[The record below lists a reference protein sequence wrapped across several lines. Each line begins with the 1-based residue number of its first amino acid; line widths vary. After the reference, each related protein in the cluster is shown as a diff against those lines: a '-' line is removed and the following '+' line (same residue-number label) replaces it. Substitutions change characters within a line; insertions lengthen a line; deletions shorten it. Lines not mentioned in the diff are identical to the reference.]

1 MLKRTGWIRRKDLK
15 LLQALDEARPV
26 LHPTPA
32 VHPAT
37 RRAVMVPVS
46 QTPAAP
52 VLKDEPVRSEAY
64 RRLVAAYPCK
74 NCGIA
79 GHSQAAHPNTGK
91 GKGIKTDDRLCFPL
105 CADRPGVE
113 GCHPKFD
120 QYRLMPKEVQQRL
133 EVAWGADQRRQIKA
147 AGLWPKNLPKWSES

>member
-1 MLKRTGWIRRKDLK
+1 MKRTPMKRSAWPRQPERAERAERK
-15 LLQALDEARPV
+15 PM
-26 LHPTPA
+26 T

-37 RRAVMVPVS
+37 SRAVMTPIS

-79 GHSQAAHPNTGK
+79 GYSQAAHPNTGK
-91 GKGIKTDDRLCFPL
+91 GMGLKTDDRLCFPL
-105 CADRPGVE
+105 CSDRPGVE

-133 EVAWGADQRRQIKA
+133 EVAWGADQRRQIEA
-147 AGLWPKNLPKWSES
+147 AGLWPKHLPKWSES